1 MPQNAVDRLA
11 DVRVE
16 MHRIDNLHIFVLRGD
31 FSQRMTD
38 LLETPAKA
46 FTTMAG
52 DKNGFAVVQERVARS
67 EFCLKFV
74 VSQHTVT
81 HPNQG
86 INNRIAG
93 HKDFCRQYFHAAG
106 SGANFRWVQ
115 SGTSPDVR

>member
-1 MPQNAVDRLA
+1 MIHKPDKRHVVLRLNQKDIFNMPQNAVDRLA

-52 DKNGFAVVQERVARS
+52 DKNGF
-67 EFCLKFV
+67 
-74 VSQHTVT
+74 
-81 HPNQG
+81 
-86 INNRIAG
+86 
-93 HKDFCRQYFHAAG
+93 CRC
-106 SGANFRWVQ
+106 
-115 SGTSPDVR
+115 SGTGSAQRVLPEVRC